1 LSDKASASLLRR
13 PLPGLDLDLDLDL
26 DTVAGAKEVAA
37 REIEVSQRNASF
49 AFS

>member
-13 PLPGLDLDLDLDL
+13 PLPGLDL

>member
-13 PLPGLDLDLDLDL
+13 PLPGLDLDL